1 MKWAEYVLQHC
12 MHACNKHTST
22 RVSTHALRRETI
34 NTRRQ
39 RSNERCN
46 DISSFS
52 LFTFLTLAPVMCVVF
67 LFTSSGCC
75 YRERHSL
82 TGGKFTE
89 RVLPGPC
96 TVHRDQ
102 ILPRCIMC
110 VCVCGYNSIFTTTG
124 AAAATAFILQSP
136 GPLRALW
143 VLSLWAQAHP
153 STCRE
158 NKSRASFYST
168 PGENTK
174 KKCFEELV

>member
-1 MKWAEYVLQHC
+1 

-110 VCVCGYNSIFTTTG
+110 VCVCVDITLYSPPLELQQPQPLFYRAQDLCVPSEFCLYELQLIPRLVEKTR
-124 AAAATAFILQSP
+124 AERAFIALLGKTQRRNV
-136 GPLRALW
+136 LR
-143 VLSLWAQAHP
+143 S
-153 STCRE
+153 
-158 NKSRASFYST
+158 
-168 PGENTK
+168 
-174 KKCFEELV
+174 